1 MYLLNKI
8 IEFYVYECLPLC
20 IIFLCMDLLLAL
32 MFACLVPVEAVE
44 PLELELGWC
53 EPSGR

>member
-1 MYLLNKI
+1 MYLLKKI

-20 IIFLCMDLLLAL
+20 IIFLFMDFLLAL

-44 PLELELGWC
+44 PLELELGWL
-53 EPSGR
+53 

>member
-20 IIFLCMDLLLAL
+20 IIFFVYGSFTCAYVCM
-32 MFACLVPVEAVE
+32 
-44 PLELELGWC
+44 
-53 EPSGR
+53 SGASGGSGAPRIGVRVV